1 MAKEETSHK
10 PNIVDAAQL
19 HVEEL
24 FKEDKLRLLL
34 FHNINHTRQV
44 VDVSKELA
52 EAAGINQ
59 TDTEKL
65 LLAAW
70 FHDVGY
76 IEKREGHEEVSARMA
91 KAFLQSQNYNEAAIQ
106 EVIDLI
112 NSTNNDHKP
121 QHILEEILNDADF
134 AHLGMKK
141 FFRTGELVRA
151 ELEAEEDLL
160 FNELDWQK
168 KQYKFLLEHPFITH
182 VAEQEYGKRR
192 SKNIKKQ
199 RENKIGAKKI
209 TIRSKTGK
217 DFGRGI
223 DTLYRSSYRSHIN
236 FSAIADGKANM
247 MISINTILI
256 SVIVTLTGASLSF
269 NNQLLGYSVPIIILL
284 ISALISVVFAVLS
297 ARPKVTANKVT
308 KKAIK
313 NNSMSLMYFGNF
325 LEVSR
330 EEFTEYLDNLKKDQ
344 QKLYDS
350 MSIDIYNLGI
360 VLKEKYRLL
369 SISYTVFMI
378 GLTLCVI
385 GFLIIFMMT
394 NYL

>member
-1 MAKEETSHK
+1 MAKEKTSPK
-10 PNIVDAAQL
+10 KNIVDVVQL

-24 FKEDKLRLLL
+24 FKNDKLRLLL

-52 EAAGINQ
+52 ELAGISQ
-59 TDTEKL
+59 SDTEKL
-65 LLAAW
+65 LIAAW

-76 IEKREGHEEVSARMA
+76 IEKRVGHEEVSARMA
-91 KAFLQSQNYNEAAIQ
+91 KSFLQSENYNEAAIN
-106 EVIDLI
+106 EVVDLI
-112 NSTNNDHKP
+112 KSTEKDHKP
-121 QHILEEILNDADF
+121 QNILEEILNDADF

-151 ELEAEEDLL
+151 ELEAEEDLV
-160 FNELDWQK
+160 FSELDWQK
-168 KQYKFLLEHPFITH
+168 RQYKFLLENPFMTH
-182 VAEQEYGKRR
+182 VAEKLYGKRR
-192 SKNIKKQ
+192 SKNIRKQ

-269 NNQLLGYSVPIIILL
+269 NSQLLGYSVPIIILL

-297 ARPKVTANKVT
+297 ARPKVTAKKVT

-330 EEFTEYLDNLKKDQ
+330 EEFTDYLDNLKKDQ

-378 GLTLCVI
+378 GLTLCVL
-385 GFLIIFMMT
+385 GFLTVFFIT
-394 NYL
+394 NY